1 MLTLITSMNLKL
13 YHAYGSNFLSS
24 WKINS
29 APDIQLIV
37 MFEGEGKEI
46 VANSHQSDL
55 IIIDSIQSDLFLL
68 FNSKFSQFKEAHGLV
83 EKNSKFIYNYR
94 YDAIRFAFKI
104 FSIYKA
110 IANGLVNDD
119 FGWLDSDIICKR
131 NFSAADLKQFFPEP
145 NSIASYLGR
154 NNFPKP
160 NAYSECG
167 FVGYNYLNASTT
179 EFILDFINFYMNGDI
194 FTLKEWHDCF
204 VFDHLRHKY
213 ESQGGLFKNLSE
225 DLINEDHPF
234 VLTGLGNYF
243 DHLKGPERKIRGYS

>member
-55 IIIDSIQSDLFLL
+55 IIIDSIQSDL
-68 FNSKFSQFKEAHGLV
+68 
-83 EKNSKFIYNYR
+83 
-94 YDAIRFAFKI
+94 
-104 FSIYKA
+104 SIYKA